1 MQKHFFV
8 MILKLE
14 VTYFVL
20 IVGHFLLT
28 VLLTDQLIAAAP
40 SRVVTVSSTGHQ
52 ISNIR
57 LDNISPA
64 EEDYNRIF
72 AYSHSKQA
80 NILFSAELGRRLKGQ
95 NIHLCASFYR
105 INSQTFYKGFQHV
118 KLKRYITRL
127 R

>member
-1 MQKHFFV
+1 MFKIFFYENMLFHEIRNDIFIV
-8 MILKLE
+8 I
-14 VTYFVL
+14 VL

-28 VLLTDQLIAAAP
+28 VLLTDRLIAAAP
-40 SRVVTVSSTGHQ
+40 SRVVTVASSGHMA
-52 ISNIR
+52 SNIR

-95 NIHLCASFYR
+95 KIKTSRHESSRKKCQAAHTHYNI
-105 INSQTFYKGFQHV
+105 I
-118 KLKRYITRL
+118 I
-127 R
+127 